1 MQKLISQLHTK
12 QFKMEIENKILSAIV
27 NHSQRVALFL
37 NTEAY
42 IIQHLCKLQT
52 CTLVYVLFACVTL
65 SLQLRLI
72 FKSLISS
79 ILLGKLKNIYV

>member
-1 MQKLISQLHTK
+1 MQKLISQLHNK
-12 QFKMEIENKILSAIV
+12 QFKMEIESKTVSAIE
-27 NHSQRVALFL
+27 NHSHGATFFI

-42 IIQHLCKLQT
+42 IIHLCKLQT

-79 ILLGKLKNIYV
+79 ILLRKLKNIYV